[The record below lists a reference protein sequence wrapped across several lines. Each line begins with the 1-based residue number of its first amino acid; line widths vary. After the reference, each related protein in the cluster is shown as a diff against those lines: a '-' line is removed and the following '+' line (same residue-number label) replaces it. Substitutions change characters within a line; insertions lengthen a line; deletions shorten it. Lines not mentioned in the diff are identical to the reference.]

1 MLINNKSFL
10 QKESVTN
17 QILLQEEYFMQR
29 IFTVLGILTLII
41 ALSIK
46 TAFAAGASLGGMVM
60 DAVTGET
67 LLGANVVLMGT
78 GKGASTDNE
87 GKYSILNINPGTY
100 KLKITY
106 IGYREQNSSVTLE
119 DGAKSTLNF
128 KLDPVGIEGQE
139 IVVTSQAT
147 GQTEAINQ
155 QLSSIQIMNVV
166 SSTRIQELPDAT
178 VAEALGRLPGISVLR
193 SGGEGEERK

>member
-10 QKESVTN
+10 QKESVKN
-17 QILLQEEYFMQR
+17 QILLQEEYFMHR
-29 IFTVLGILTLII
+29 IFTVLSILTLII

-100 KLKITY
+100 KIRVSY

-119 DGAKSTLNF
+119 EGVKSTLNF
-128 KLDPVGIEGQE
+128 KLD
-139 IVVTSQAT
+139 
-147 GQTEAINQ
+147 
-155 QLSSIQIMNVV
+155 
-166 SSTRIQELPDAT
+166 
-178 VAEALGRLPGISVLR
+178 R
-193 SGGEGEERK
+193 SEERRVGKE